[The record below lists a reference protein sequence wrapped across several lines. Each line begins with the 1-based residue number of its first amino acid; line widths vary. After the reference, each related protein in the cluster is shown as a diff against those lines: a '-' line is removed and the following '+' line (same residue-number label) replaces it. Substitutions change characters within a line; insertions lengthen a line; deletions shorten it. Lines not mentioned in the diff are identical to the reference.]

1 MKIKKLYDDWKGPF
15 LFGFGIVVG
24 LFGFSLILGVIFM
37 GYDPMT
43 MLEGIAQDFEELL
56 NWGGF

>member
-1 MKIKKLYDDWKGPF
+1 MKEEKELSVKDNLQAWAGAI
-15 LFGFGIVVG
+15 GIVVG

-56 NWGGF
+56 N